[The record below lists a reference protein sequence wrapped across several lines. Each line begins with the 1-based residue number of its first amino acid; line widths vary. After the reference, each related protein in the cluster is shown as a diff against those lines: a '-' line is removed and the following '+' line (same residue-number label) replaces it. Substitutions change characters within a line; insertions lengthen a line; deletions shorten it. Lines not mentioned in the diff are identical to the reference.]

1 MNLFG
6 QKMNKSDGQYRS
18 KSSPRYDANRIC
30 PVNAEAVAIT
40 YSVSLLEEQF
50 CEVGSVLSGDT
61 GDESNFSFSSHCVR
75 YVMCW
80 ICSLVEIMRKG
91 VCLDCLEKGTDV
103 TLGRK

>member
-1 MNLFG
+1 VNLFG
-6 QKMNKSDGQYRS
+6 QKMNKSDGQYRF
-18 KSSPRYDANRIC
+18 KSSPDSIC
-30 PVNAEAVAIT
+30 PVNGEVVAIT

-50 CEVGSVLSGDT
+50 CEVGSVLSSDT

-80 ICSLVEIMRKG
+80 ICSFVEIMRKG